1 MENTTKFLLIIF
13 ISTICANNVF
23 AQKYIV
29 ENVALE
35 MEKRGTTE
43 LPDLNQCVEWIEKAQ
58 NNTKTANYY
67 EMWYYKGLTY
77 LELYINGTDEQ
88 KSLYKD
94 AIFTAYESFFK
105 AIETDISKKKKI
117 AEKSKVNL
125 LNVALGLYNEG
136 IIQYQNSNFK
146 ESISSMEKI
155 VQIFPFEQEKELEMK
170 SLTIQTVNQ
179 LIYSSY
185 FSLGEYGKAKKY
197 IKQLLESGFDEP
209 KVHNDLV
216 SIYLLEKDT
225 TQALQVL
232 SSAREYYPENTS
244 LLNAELDIYIKQGRS
259 EELVSKLSEAI
270 ETNPDNKL
278 YYFARA
284 VSHDNLGNY
293 YEAQRDYKLAI
304 EIDPAYYDA
313 FYNLG
318 VLYVNQSN
326 PLTVKYEKANTMAEQ
341 DKIYEEILSWYK
353 KALVEFEVA
362 LENPEM
368 SNEDKYI
375 LAETM
380 KKLYAKTQ
388 DMDKFGQMKN
398 LMKSLQE

>member
-1 MENTTKFLLIIF
+1 
-13 ISTICANNVF
+13 
-23 AQKYIV
+23 
-29 ENVALE
+29 
-35 MEKRGTTE
+35 
-43 LPDLNQCVEWIEKAQ
+43 
-58 NNTKTANYY
+58 
-67 EMWYYKGLTY
+67 MWYYKGLTY

-341 DKIYEEILSWYK
+341 DKIYEEILGWYK

-368 SNEDKYI
+368 SNADKYI